1 MRYDKRE
8 GEVEGKEA
16 YFYFTKKDFLK
27 EVILAHENLIIF
39 YTDKKVCS
47 QKNKE

>member
-1 MRYDKRE
+1 M
-8 GEVEGKEA
+8 EGKEA

-39 YTDKKVCS
+39 YTQEGMLAKK
-47 QKNKE
+47 K